1 MKKVLLSLV
10 CLSLTA
16 CSARHQFDCPYKE
29 GARCLSVGEIDKKID
44 TGEIGS
50 QPIQQKRKPLLSSEA
65 KEDLLTTLPSP
76 SPLRTEETVLT
87 LWVAPFYTGDG
98 VYHDA
103 HRLHFVARESSWK
116 GISEIKEELL

>member
-1 MKKVLLSLV
+1 MKKIALLLL
-10 CLSLTA
+10 CLNLTA

-29 GARCLSVGEIDKKID
+29 GARCLSVGEIDSKID
-44 TGEIGS
+44 AGEIGH
-50 QPIQQKRKPLLSSEA
+50 QPTQKKRKPLLSSQT
-65 KEDLLTTLPSP
+65 KEDLLTTLSSR

-116 GISEIKEELL
+116 GIAEIKGELL